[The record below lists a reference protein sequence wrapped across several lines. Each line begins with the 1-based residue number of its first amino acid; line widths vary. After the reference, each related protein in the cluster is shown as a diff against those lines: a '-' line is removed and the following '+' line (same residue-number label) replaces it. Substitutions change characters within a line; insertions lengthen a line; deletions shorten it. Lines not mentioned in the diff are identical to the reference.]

1 MIIAREVENMKRKFK
16 KILFHSAGK
25 MVMFEMENGWYYD
38 VDLKQKKIFV
48 FWIPDIYLKFDPYV
62 ESQVPDDV
70 KQKAIK
76 MLDTLPIE
84 TAKVGRT
91 YQRKYGFKY
100 VEGTPN
106 LEKIRMQKAGLI
118 D

>member
-1 MIIAREVENMKRKFK
+1 MKRKFK
-16 KILFHSAGK
+16 RVLFHDAGE

-62 ESQVPDDV
+62 ESNVPEGL
-70 KQKAIK
+70 KQKAIEL
-76 MLDTLPIE
+76 LDTLPIE
-84 TAKVGRT
+84 SAMVGST
-91 YQRKYGFKY
+91 YQRKYGNKY
-100 VEGTPN
+100 IEGTPN
-106 LEKIRMQKAGLI
+106 LEKIRLQKAGLM